1 MNGNMCKQVDVRGN
15 SSQNGQT
22 QYVVGIASE
31 IFDVYIYIK

>member
-22 QYVVGIASE
+22 QHIAGIAAA
-31 IFDVYIYIK
+31 IFNIYIYIK